1 MTPERLLHMENLC
14 AHMRGERRLD
24 GISFTLR
31 ANETHALLSTSAFY
45 QRGFCELLCGDVLSC
60 TGVYE
65 VLGHPFL
72 PGRPLERGIQ
82 VIGLESLLFPNLSV
96 AENIMIGS
104 LQTHWSVKAHALEQS
119 LALMG
124 QTGVSIDLTKPIA
137 ALTQDEQKT
146 VELLRVCAIRPSIV
160 IFFDVTNY
168 FSDVNQGMIPHIVYW
183 LKRQGCG
190 IVYLTS
196 SLDEALEVGDRISVL
211 DSGTVRG
218 PFRVED
224 VRENPDEIAGLLS
237 SWRPL
242 VGSSA
247 EKDADSVRAAI
258 SSIDDLKRAEGEL
271 KRMLRSTAGDL
282 CKAVGADG
290 TIIYL
295 VDEARLNVIDVI
307 FGEDIIPSE
316 PFPTLNSMDVL
327 RLLQLSD
334 EQVFHPGGDAPGGM
348 FPTGRTVETVVCY
361 PVRLDG
367 KKSLL
372 LQLFFEQRQ
381 DVDKPMSLY
390 LTMFARELAMNIETS
405 RLLGN
410 SVLLQETHHR
420 IKNNLQM
427 VHNLLYLQKAELEAG
442 RQVDPAEVLDTA
454 MHRIKCIASVHALLC
469 RDWYGRNIVN
479 LKDLVLEIVSMYQG
493 MRIQMET
500 RLESVSIPYND
511 AISVALVTNE
521 LISNCIQHAFPSPSS
536 SEPEPK
542 IVIELRN
549 DFLEVVLSVMDN
561 GAGIG
566 PQIDPKTAQS
576 VGMSII
582 RSIVSE
588 LRGSVRYSPAVPR
601 GTEAQVRFQRQLY
614 PPIADI

>member
-1 MTPERLLHMENLC
+1 MAAKRLLHMEDLC
-14 AHMRGERRLD
+14 VRMRGERHLD
-24 GISFTLR
+24 GLSFSLYE
-31 ANETHALLSTSAFY
+31 NETHAMLSTSAFY
-45 QRGFCELLCGDVLSC
+45 QRGFCELLCGDVLSY

-65 VLGHPFL
+65 ILGRPL
-72 PGRPLERGIQ
+72 SPGRPLGRSIQ
-82 VIGLESLLFPNLSV
+82 VIGLESLLLPNLSI

-104 LQTHWSVKAHALEQS
+104 LQKPWSVHPRAMERS
-119 LALMG
+119 LALMEEV
-124 QTGVSIDLTKPIA
+124 GVSIDLTKPIA
-137 ALTQDEQKT
+137 TLTQDEQKT

-183 LKRQGCG
+183 LKQSGCG

-224 VRENPDEIAGLLS
+224 VRENPDEIARLLS
-237 SWRPL
+237 GWRPL

-247 EKDADSVRAAI
+247 GKDVDSVRAAI
-258 SSIDDLKRAEGEL
+258 SSIDSLKRAEGEL
-271 KRMLRSTAGDL
+271 KRMLRNTAGDL

-295 VDEARLNVIDVI
+295 IDEARLNVIDVI
-307 FGEDIIPSE
+307 FGEDIIPAK
-316 PFPTLNSMDVL
+316 PFPTLNSIDVL

-334 EQVFHPGGDAPGGM
+334 EQVFHPDRFFPAGM
-348 FPTGRTVETVVCY
+348 FPSGRTVETVVCY

-372 LQLFFEQRQ
+372 LQLFFERRQ
-381 DVDKPMSLY
+381 EVDKQMSLY
-390 LTMFARELAMNIETS
+390 LKMFARELAMNIETS

-442 RQVDPAEVLDTA
+442 REIDPAEVLNTA
-454 MHRIKCIASVHALLC
+454 MHQIKCIASVHALLC
-469 RDWYGRNIVN
+469 QDWYGRNIVN

-493 MRIQMET
+493 IRIQVKT
-500 RLESVSIPYND
+500 RLESISTPYHD
-511 AISVALVTNE
+511 AISIALVTNE
-521 LISNCIQHAFPSPSS
+521 LISNCIQHAFPAPV
-536 SEPEPK
+536 PEPK
-542 IVIELRN
+542 IVIELHSGWQ
-549 DFLEVVLSVMDN
+549 EAVLSVTDN
-561 GAGIG
+561 GVGVS

-582 RSIVSE
+582 RTIAAE
-588 LRGSVRYSPAVPR
+588 LRGSVQYSPASPC
-601 GTEAQVRFQRQLY
+601 GTEARVCFQRQLY
-614 PPIADI
+614 PPIAEV